1 MRVMK
6 TFRFKKRI
14 PATLIEYYE
23 VKAETEEEA
32 LEMVMNGEGFE
43 ESFTRAECVSIDA
56 ELYDVEDTNPE
67 SVICPGCSQT
77 WCECE

>member
-1 MRVMK
+1 MK

-43 ESFTRAECVSIDA
+43 ESFTRTGNDQADVD
-56 ELYDVEDTNPE
+56 LYDVEDANPE